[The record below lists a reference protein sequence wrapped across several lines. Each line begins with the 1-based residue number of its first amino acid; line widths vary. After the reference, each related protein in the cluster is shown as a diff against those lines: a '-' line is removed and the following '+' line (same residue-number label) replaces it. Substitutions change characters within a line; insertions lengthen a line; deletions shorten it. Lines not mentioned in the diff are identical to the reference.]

1 MVNVV
6 QNRRQ
11 GDIADMV
18 SAGIPPHQAAISGG
32 WSDASLI
39 EERFSLTWAVAD
51 QKNSNDSGPTK
62 L

>member
-1 MVNVV
+1 
-6 QNRRQ
+6 
-11 GDIADMV
+11 MV